1 MVGARDDIGEG
12 RRGRR
17 IFSLI
22 ENGRFD
28 GARLRGEVLPGG
40 ADALLVDSHKRR
52 RLDVRL
58 VLRTNTGEL
67 AYMSYEGW
75 FTAPADL
82 QGAVFDPQTGPSV
95 DPEKYYMRFCASFES
110 GAANLDWLNGILAVG
125 VGRRTA
131 TGPSYQ
137 VFELL

>member
-1 MVGARDDIGEG
+1 MRAFVNPKSR
-12 RRGRR
+12 
-17 IFSLI
+17 S
-22 ENGRFD
+22 FD

-40 ADALLVDSHKRR
+40 VDALLVDSHKRR

-67 AYMSYEGW
+67 SYMSYEGW

-82 QGAVFDPQTGPSV
+82 QASVFDPQTGPSV

-131 TGPSYQ
+131 AGISYQ